1 MKLQQLTQKVRIDR
15 EMDAKQID
23 MRAVEQLPGFTLH
36 NYENRSNRGT
46 DNWVKALIGVTDNN
60 YPGKE
65 LAFEFHGNYQGIIR
79 WLRALEKVYP
89 HKEFLPI
96 EDARITN
103 QCGYIFEGSSNQMEF
118 I

>member
-1 MKLQQLTQKVRIDR
+1 MPIATMAVGPRNWTKV
-15 EMDAKQID
+15 
-23 MRAVEQLPGFTLH
+23 
-36 NYENRSNRGT
+36 
-46 DNWVKALIGVTDNN
+46 LITKSTKE